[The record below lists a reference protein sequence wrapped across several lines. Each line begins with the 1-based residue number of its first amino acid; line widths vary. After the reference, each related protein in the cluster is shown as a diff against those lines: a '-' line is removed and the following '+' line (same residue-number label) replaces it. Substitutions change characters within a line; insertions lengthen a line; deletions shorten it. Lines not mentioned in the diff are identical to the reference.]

1 MTHAKCVDKVPFLS
15 LKDKTESANGMKNKK
30 RNIALIVVSSVLFC
44 ILVCVCTLVGVA
56 QLALDKTDTCE
67 FLGEWMRYIDDDA
80 LLTNIV
86 IPGSHDAG
94 TKGMMWMAET
104 QDKSVAD
111 QLDAGTRY
119 LDLRV
124 KLKKGELVINHTVIN
139 GQKLS
144 IVLKQINTFLFH
156 HPTETVLID
165 FQKFAG
171 DDECPSK
178 VMEMALDILGSK
190 IICNEKNMSDL
201 DFVSSLTLK
210 EARGKCLLFW
220 GKEDVYLDPSL
231 QKFVFVRDKDCEPR
245 FNSVLHSYYTR
256 ANNTRVSKAYIKKS
270 MPEYIEMFKRE
281 NSGFFVLQA
290 QLTDPIFIVG
300 PRVME
305 STHDKNVS
313 EYIKAMKD
321 SADLQYINIIMR
333 DFVGA
338 RKNSEIIALNLAKG
352 LVIDEGVFSAGLN
365 IA

>member
-1 MTHAKCVDKVPFLS
+1 
-15 LKDKTESANGMKNKK
+15 MKNKK
-30 RNIALIVVSSVLFC
+30 RNIAIIVISSVLC
-44 ILVCVCTLVGVA
+44 SILVCVCTLIGVA
-56 QLALDKTDTCE
+56 QLALDKTDTCD

-80 LLTNIV
+80 RLTNIV

-124 KLKKGELVINHTVIN
+124 RLKKGDLVINHTVIN

-144 IVLKQINTFLFH
+144 IVLKQVNTFLYNN
-156 HPTETVLID
+156 PTETVLID

-171 DDECPSK
+171 DDECSSK
-178 VMEMALDILGSK
+178 VMEMALDILGSR
-190 IICNEKNMSDL
+190 IICNDNNMSDL
-201 DFVSSLTLK
+201 DFVSALTLK

-220 GKEDVYLDPSL
+220 GQDEAYLDPSL
-231 QKFVFVRDKDCEPR
+231 QKFVFVRDNDSKPR

-313 EYIKAMKD
+313 EYIIALQD
-321 SADLQYINIIMR
+321 SADLQYINVIMR

-338 RKNSEIIALNLAKG
+338 RKNKEIIALNLAKG
-352 LVIDEGVFSAGLN
+352 LVANEQEFALGLN
-365 IA
+365 LA

>member
-1 MTHAKCVDKVPFLS
+1 
-15 LKDKTESANGMKNKK
+15 MKNKK
-30 RNIALIVVSSVLFC
+30 RNITLIVLGSVLLA
-44 ILVCVCTLVGVA
+44 IIICVCTLVGVA
-56 QLALDKTDTCE
+56 QLALDKTPSTE
-67 FLGEWMRYIDDDA
+67 FLGEWMKYIDDDA
-80 LLTNIV
+80 KLTEIV

-111 QLDAGTRY
+111 QLNAGTRY
-119 LDLRV
+119 IDLRV
-124 KLKKGELVINHTVIN
+124 RLKKGNLVINHTVIN

-144 IVLKQINTFLFH
+144 IVLKQVNTFLYN

-171 DDECPSK
+171 DEECPTK
-178 VMEMALDILGSK
+178 VLEMALDILGSR
-190 IICNEKNMSDL
+190 IIVNEGAVVDL
-201 DFVSSLTLK
+201 EFVSSLTLK
-210 EARGKCLLFW
+210 DARGKCVLFW
-220 GKEDVYLDPSL
+220 GAEKWSVDESL
-231 QKFVFVRDKDCEPR
+231 QKYIFARDKDCKPR
-245 FNSVLHSYYTR
+245 VNSVLHSYYTR

-300 PRVME
+300 PRVLE

-313 EYIKAMKD
+313 SFINALKD
-321 SADLQYINIIMR
+321 SDDLQYINIVIR

-338 RKNSEIIALNLAKG
+338 RKNKETIALNLAKG
-352 LVIDEGVFSAGLN
+352 LVIDVEQFEGHLN
-365 IA
+365 SIV